1 MIMKRTIKNMTEKV
15 LLLFFALL
23 SGVYAMAQDAPSS
36 QTESHSSVSQSQS
49 TTQAPVA
56 GMWYNNPI
64 IWIVGGA
71 LLLII
76 IILAVRGSSSSSSS
90 TTTSRDGGT
99 SRTTTTTVKED

>member
-1 MIMKRTIKNMTEKV
+1 MKRTIKNMTEKV

-76 IILAVRGSSSSSSS
+76 IILAVRGSSSS